1 MVIDIE
7 QTFHTP
13 LPFWGVQQ
21 QKRSEHLNHQSSRNF
36 GTGAV
41 YATYFRTWQASA
53 FLECAQ
59 GPRTCVLFS
68 STLLQL
74 LWRNSEF
81 EVEIST

>member
-1 MVIDIE
+1 MVIDIDKL
-7 QTFHTP
+7 FI
-13 LPFWGVQQ
+13 LPCLLGGVQQ

-41 YATYFRTWQASA
+41 YATHFRTWQAST
-53 FLECAQ
+53 FLEFAQ

-81 EVEIST
+81 DVEIST